1 MPGRTTDDIKA
12 KLSIVDVISP
22 YVKLTKAGRY
32 YKGLSPFTTEKTPSF
47 FVSPDRGSY
56 YCFSSNQGGD
66 MFTFIQEMEGV
77 DFKGAL
83 KILAEK
89 AGVPLVYERGED
101 RKKHDDLYKAVAL
114 AEQFYREQMSP
125 EAEEYATKRGISK
138 ESMREW
144 GIGFAP
150 DEWRAF
156 LTHALEKG
164 FKEQTLLA
172 AGLIKEAEGKKGT
185 YYDRFR
191 NRLLFPIRDAAGRTT
206 AFSGRTLSKED
217 DVAKYLNSP
226 ETPLFKKSEILYGID
241 KAKQAIR
248 TRGYALVVE
257 GQMDLVLMHQS
268 GFENTVAL
276 SGTAFTDIQLSL
288 LKRFAE
294 KLMFALDSDRAG
306 IASMEKS
313 AQLALTKGMQ
323 VKVVV
328 LPDGKDPADII
339 TEDAKKMPT
348 LVKESLHVVPFLVS
362 HILGHA
368 GNEQAAFVE
377 VESRVLPLVRSV
389 QSPLEREHFVRTVA
403 DMLNVDTA
411 VVHEALT
418 RGGEKGSVLAQSV
431 GSTPEATAGSVRR
444 IEIIV
449 ALSELYPEFKEQ
461 IETELKEVLE
471 KHGEITISERTR
483 FEVESSFGE
492 KPNEEDITLTLKEC
506 KREYVKQ
513 ELSKASAG
521 LKKAEQQRDSDGVDR
536 FSEAVSRLTKE
547 LAALS

>member
-32 YKGLSPFTTEKTPSF
+32 YKGLSPFTNEKTPSF

-56 YCFSSNQGGD
+56 YCFSSNKGGD
-66 MFTFIQEMEGV
+66 VFTFIQEMEGV

-101 RKKHDDLYKAVAL
+101 RKEHDDLYKAVAL
-114 AEQFYREQMSP
+114 AEQFYRQQMTP
-125 EAEEYATKRGISK
+125 AAKEYAEGRGIND
-138 ESMREW
+138 ESMRAW
-144 GIGFAP
+144 GIGYAP
-150 DEWRAF
+150 DEWRTF
-156 LTHALEKG
+156 LTYATEKG
-164 FKEQTLLA
+164 VNVKTLLA

-191 NRLLFPIRDAAGRTT
+191 NRLLFPIRDAAGRTV
-206 AFSGRTLSKED
+206 AFSGRTLSTEA

-248 TRGYALVVE
+248 TRGYALIVE

-276 SGTAFTDIQLSL
+276 SGTAFTDVQLGL
-288 LKRFAE
+288 LKRFAD

-313 AQLALTKGMQ
+313 AALALSKGMQ

-328 LPDGKDPADII
+328 LPDGEDPADII
-339 TEDAKKMPT
+339 TKDAKKMPV
-348 LVKESLHVVPFLVS
+348 LVKDAVHVIPFLTS
-362 HILGHA
+362 YLLGHTTS
-368 GNEQAAFVE
+368 EQAAFTE
-377 VESRVLPLVRSV
+377 VEARVLPLVRAV
-389 QSPLEREHFVRTVA
+389 QSPLEREHFIRTVSE
-403 DMLNVDTA
+403 MLEVPSA
-411 VVHEALT
+411 VVHEALK
-418 RGGEKGSVLAQSV
+418 RVGGGEVLSKEIHNPQK
-431 GSTPEATAGSVRR
+431 EAAGLKR
-444 IEIIV
+444 IEIIM
-449 ALSELYPEFKEQ
+449 ALAELYPELKEH
-461 IETELKEVLE
+461 IHGELKDILQKVGEVS
-471 KHGEITISERTR
+471 ISERTR
-483 FEVESSFGE
+483 FEVEEVFGE
-492 KPNEEDITLTLKEC
+492 KPKEEDVLLTIKEC

-513 ELSKASAG
+513 ELSRVSAE
-521 LKKAEQQRDSDGVDR
+521 LKQAERAKKSDAVDR
-536 FSEAVSRLTKE
+536 LSEEIGRLTKE
-547 LAALS
+547 LATLS